1 MFKLTPQEIQFID
14 NYLKNSEVIYYD
26 IRMEMLDHV
35 ATGVE
40 QKMEVENLNFY
51 DAFKSYMVTNKK
63 EILKGN
69 KLWSVYSK
77 DTILSFLKFLLHP
90 IMIFIGILLYFFFD
104 NFNVTRYFSESF
116 SINNLFFTI
125 ILSIA
130 LFQIFYFFIYQKE
143 RLYVIEKFAGL
154 LGLLYYAQI
163 FFFPGYSSKSPSN
176 FVIAIF
182 FYLLFAYLVYFIIQI
197 LKFNQKNKH
206 LFQ

>member
-1 MFKLTPQEIQFID
+1 MSLSSENIQFID

-35 ATGVE
+35 ATAVE
-40 QKMEVENLNFY
+40 QKMEAENLDFY
-51 DAFKSYMVTNKK
+51 DAFKSYMMVNKK

-69 KLWSVYSK
+69 KFWSIYSK

-90 IMIFIGILLYFFFD
+90 IMFFIGIFFYIFFD
-104 NFNVTRYFSESF
+104 NINVTHYFSESF

-130 LFQIFYFFIYQKE
+130 FFQIFYFYIYLKE
-143 RLYVIEKFAGL
+143 RLYVIEKWGGL
-154 LGLLYYAQI
+154 LVLLYYAQI

-176 FVIAIF
+176 LVMAIF

>member
-1 MFKLTPQEIQFID
+1 MKLSAEYIQFID

-35 ATGVE
+35 ATAVE
-40 QKMEVENLNFY
+40 QKMEAENLDFY
-51 DAFKSYMVTNKK
+51 DAFKSYMVLNKK

-69 KLWSVYSK
+69 KFWSIYSK
-77 DTILSFLKFLLHP
+77 DTILSFLKFLLYP
-90 IMIFIGILLYFFFD
+90 IMIIIGILFYVFFD
-104 NFNVTRYFSESF
+104 YINVAHYFSESF
-116 SINNLFFTI
+116 SINNLFFLI

-130 LFQIFYFFIYQKE
+130 LFQIFYFYIYLKE
-143 RLYVIEKFAGL
+143 RLFVIEKAGGL

-163 FFFPGYSSKSPSN
+163 LFFPGYSSKSSSN
-176 FVIAIF
+176 LVMAIF